1 MADEPIVGGDSQF
14 GLSSA
19 ALHAAVRALP
29 QSLNNGDY
37 DAIADESSEP
47 AAKRAKTREQQAR
60 PRGERVVGGRSAPR
74 DLRSLPPP
82 GSLPSKEKAVEE
94 VGAACA
100 ASAATPLASARK
112 RMCVRPTAQVKRVGA
127 EHAVDTFISSGM
139 VVGVGTGE
147 TAQHALERL
156 SQRLRSGALE
166 RVSVVQL
173 G

>member
-1 MADEPIVGGDSQF
+1 MARGWW
-14 GLSSA
+14 
-19 ALHAAVRALP
+19 AAVRRPVTAAL
-29 QSLNNGDY
+29 S
-37 DAIADESSEP
+37 
-47 AAKRAKTREQQAR
+47 RR
-60 PRGERVVGGRSAPR
+60 
-74 DLRSLPPP
+74 

-100 ASAATPLASARK
+100 ASAASPLASAHK

-147 TAQHALERL
+147 TAQYALERL

-173 G
+173 V

>member
-1 MADEPIVGGDSQF
+1 M
-14 GLSSA
+14 
-19 ALHAAVRALP
+19 
-29 QSLNNGDY
+29 
-37 DAIADESSEP
+37 
-47 AAKRAKTREQQAR
+47 
-60 PRGERVVGGRSAPR
+60 
-74 DLRSLPPP
+74 
-82 GSLPSKEKAVEE
+82 EE

-100 ASAATPLASARK
+100 ASAATPLASACKRMCK

-166 RVSVVQL
+166 RVSVVQV